1 MADLRDR
8 GELKVIAEIRKKTKN
23 FKHKLFNRYKAR
35 EIAFI
40 ETAATYSEISGC
52 CSEGQ
57 PKNIVCE
64 IRIELS
70 KLSDPNRIKEVVADK
85 LIKRFGLTRITFWG
99 VSKADDQ
106 IVQIYD
112 HHITGAVCEPG
123 AGRLSDYLTDICIKK
138 LQAGNVITVNLV
150 TRSRNNND
158 EDLPAAIEI
167 ETQIMA
173 PFISGSVWKYLLV
186 AQKQSYSWQ
195 AEEIE
200 LLCELTEMLFQNLE
214 RAYAEEALQ
223 HSEAWLRLAIEAANI
238 YTWDIDLTTRE
249 IRTSA
254 NASAI
259 RGFPVELTIDHYFE
273 TVHPADLNLLV
284 EKLNYSLDKNIPFE
298 VEFRKV
304 NPLTGEIIWLRIE
317 GRFILSKGK
326 ANRLIGVTQNISA
339 RKKAEEMLASDLAA
353 MIRLHDVSTKMATE
367 EDLTLL
373 LQEVLDAA
381 IYIASADMG
390 TLKVIDPESGALTI
404 REHRGLDKPFLDFC
418 EAGHEACC
426 GVSEQRVRED
436 RKIYVEDVAES
447 SLFKEQG
454 QQAVFQEA
462 GIGALQCISL
472 MARSGQLIGVLST
485 YWRVKQPLNERLQH
499 LIDLLVRKAADLIE
513 RKQAEEALKISEER
527 YRALATELSAMS
539 RRKDEFLGVL
549 SHEIR
554 NPLASIVICLSLL
567 DRAAPG
573 GEQARQAREILGRQV
588 LQLSRL
594 VDDLLDVTRI
604 TRNRIILQKE
614 LVELNELVRRIAE
627 DYQALF
633 LEKGVALEEIPAPLK
648 LYVLADP
655 ARLSQIIGNLLHN
668 AVKFTEKG
676 GYTRVSLFVDELQQ
690 HAVIRVEDSGIGME
704 PALLQ
709 NLFVPFMQADTT
721 LDHSKGGLG
730 LGLALV
736 RGLTQLHGGTVSAHS
751 DGDGKG
757 SVFTIG
763 LPIAAEIIPVDDR
776 GEPGSSAPTRTRRVL
791 IIEDLRDVAETLRSL
806 LEEEGHTVA
815 VAHDGVEGL
824 IRAREFHP
832 EILLCDIGLPGMN
845 GYEVARAFCSD
856 ENLQQVY
863 MIALTG
869 YARPEDQQ
877 KAKEAGFHRHL
888 SKPVNPVKLKDVL
901 AQIE

>member
-1 MADLRDR
+1 M
-8 GELKVIAEIRKKTKN
+8 IAEIRKKTNK
-23 FKHKLFNRYKAR
+23 FKRKLFNRHKAH
-35 EIAFI
+35 ELAFI

-57 PKNIVCE
+57 PSNIVCE
-64 IRIELS
+64 IRVELS
-70 KLSDPNRIKEVVADK
+70 NLSDPNKIKAAVADK
-85 LIKRFGLTRITFWG
+85 LIKHFGVSRITFWG
-99 VSKADDQ
+99 VSKADDK

-112 HHITGAVCEPG
+112 RQIADAARDPI
-123 AGRLSDYLTDICIKK
+123 AIRLSDYLTEICIQK

-167 ETQIMA
+167 ETQIMV
-173 PFISGSVWKYLLV
+173 PFISGGNWKYLLV
-186 AQKQSYSWQ
+186 AQKQSYSWP
-195 AEEIE
+195 AEELKLLYE
-200 LLCELTEMLFQNLE
+200 LAEILFQSLE

-254 NASAI
+254 NAYAI
-259 RGFPVELTIDHYFE
+259 RGFPVEPTIDRYLE
-273 TVHPADLNLLV
+273 TVHPADLSLLV
-284 EKLNYSLDKNIPFE
+284 EKINYSLTKSVPFE
-298 VEFRKV
+298 IEFRKV
-304 NPLTGEIIWLRIE
+304 NPQTGEIIWLRLE

-339 RKKAEEMLASDLAA
+339 RKKTEEMLASDLSA
-353 MIRLHDVSTKMATE
+353 MTRLHDVSTHMATE
-367 EDLTLL
+367 GDLTRL

-381 IYIASADMG
+381 IVIASADMG
-390 TLKVIDPESGALTI
+390 TLKVIDPESGALLI
-404 REHRGLDKPFLDFC
+404 RAHRGLAKPFLDFC

-426 GVSEQRVRED
+426 GVSDQGVRED
-436 RKIYVEDVAES
+436 RRIYVQDVAAS
-447 SLFKEQG
+447 SLFAEQG
-454 QQAVFQEA
+454 QSAAFQEA
-462 GIGALQCISL
+462 GIGALQCTSL
-472 MARSGQLIGVLST
+472 LARSGQLIGVLST
-485 YWRVKQPLNERLQH
+485 YWRSKQPPNERLLR
-499 LIDLLVRKAADLIE
+499 LIDLLARQAADLIE
-513 RKQAEEALKISEER
+513 RKQAEEALKKSEER
-527 YRALATELSAMS
+527 YRALAAELCAMS
-539 RRKDEFLGVL
+539 RRKDEFLGIL

-554 NPLASIVICLSLL
+554 NPLASIVVCLSLL

-573 GEQARQAREILGRQV
+573 GEQARQAREILGRQA

-604 TRNRIILQKE
+604 TQNRIILQKE
-614 LVELNELVRRIAE
+614 PVELNKLVHRITE
-627 DYQALF
+627 DYLAFF
-633 LEKGVALEEIPAPLK
+633 LEKGVALEEIPAPNK

-676 GYTRVSLFVDELQQ
+676 GYARVTLTGDELRQC
-690 HAVIRVEDSGIGME
+690 AVIRVEDSGIGME
-704 PALLQ
+704 QDLLK
-709 NLFVPFMQADTT
+709 NLFMPFMQADTT
-721 LDHSKGGLG
+721 LDHSSGGLG

-757 SVFTIG
+757 SVFTIS
-763 LPIAAEIIPVDDR
+763 LPIAAEIVPVDDQ
-776 GEPGSSAPTRTRRVL
+776 GEPGSSAPARSRRVL
-791 IIEDLRDVAETLRSL
+791 IIEDIRDVADTFRSL
-806 LEEEGHTVA
+806 LEEEGHAVVVA
-815 VAHDGVEGL
+815 YDGFEGM

-845 GYEVARAFCSD
+845 GYEVARSFCSD
-856 ENLQQVY
+856 ENLHNVY
-863 MIALTG
+863 LISLTG

-888 SKPVNPVKLKDVL
+888 SKPVNPAKLKEVL